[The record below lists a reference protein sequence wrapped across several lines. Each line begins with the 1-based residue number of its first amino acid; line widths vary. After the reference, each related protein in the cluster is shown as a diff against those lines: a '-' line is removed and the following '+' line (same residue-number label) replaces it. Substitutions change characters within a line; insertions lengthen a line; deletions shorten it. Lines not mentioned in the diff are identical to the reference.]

1 MKNNESKSIKNLG
14 TSNSKASSYPTSNL
28 GKIMIET
35 YIEKTTAN
43 PSWFTRLGFASSL
56 SLALIGI
63 PTIAEAAVGTSI
75 LPAITWFTPGIP
87 NKASI
92 ALNQAIETYRRGDYE
107 EADKSFKEVESRQKD
122 LLPAEADDFKKL
134 YEANKKALKARREST
149 STLEI
154 AEDLVGKKQFSAATD
169 LTKKIAFDEQYLSE
183 SDKLRFKNLQEIIKN
198 KNAAGIN
205 EVQIDPKEL
214 KLSETEPK
222 SIPIPSIK
230 VSETSSSTI
239 TADQVRATIAQ
250 GDLEKAEGMIAEVAT
265 SGVPEIDTQAKLKAE
280 LQKLKQDPKA
290 LLGLARK
297 KFTNKEFD
305 RAESLAKAA
314 EKSAYTWTFALSS
327 DSPSKLL
334 KEIQGAKLKADLT
347 LLDTKNLAKENSVK
361 PEPTIAPK
369 ALPALTIEDS
379 NATSQPVKTEVST
392 GSTEAA
398 RNLMRDAR
406 KALTEGN
413 AEKAKK
419 LNDQAKAMKPSL
431 NWWEDNPERI
441 QSDILRSEGK
451 SMTEQASKDGPK
463 ETEDPRQLLRRGRK
477 MLAENK
483 TDEATRLMLRAKAAP
498 GAKWGLFEDSPD
510 KLRAEIEKLQ
520 AKKDKEESVKVLAEA
535 RKLFE
540 QEDYEAATKAAYR
553 AQQLHGPYNVW
564 ETSDRP
570 QRLIAEIETSKL
582 KAKKNGVTAKKNT
595 PKDETNANDPAMIA
609 KAQASLKEARI
620 ALESG
625 NPEKAA
631 GLAFMVK
638 GMKVK
643 PESLG
648 GDTPDSLLRDIEK
661 NRSRTVAEKN
671 MPAETKPTAPE
682 ITTAPVIT
690 PAVVTAPV
698 VIPSLPTP
706 ENDKAKTVAL
716 LMEARQLQLAG
727 NLVGARIKGIEAQK
741 QGIIF
746 QPNED
751 SPEQLLLQLG
761 SSARNQIDDLVTQAT
776 RSMNSSESND
786 KKEEIANQALEN
798 AISLSK
804 SFGQDTASIEAKKLQ
819 LGLVKAK
826 VPGSATIA
834 SESMAESN
842 QGKMILEKSRLELRS
857 GQLVAAR
864 KLAVEAYQGA
874 YGVKEE
880 AASVLRSIDIEDV
893 NQKMLETRRT
903 FDAALS
909 AYNRKDFEQSK
920 TMISTLTEKNLDKE
934 RQQKLKEI
942 LMTAEMQPKE
952 KSAISLV
959 KGTSEIRT
967 KPSTPDNNSNTP
979 VKQKEE
985 GEIDLLEATNQLR
998 EVKFGQMR
1006 QQSLD
1011 LQREAMEK
1019 FQAGQADA
1027 GIEMLTEYL
1036 NELNSN
1042 DLEPGKMA
1050 FLRRPVE
1057 SRLQHFKLMKAQKE
1071 MLAKDGG
1078 QKDKINA
1085 IGQKQLADDNKQKK
1099 VADLMKQFNQN
1110 FKEGKYLEA
1119 ESYAM
1124 RAHELDPDNA
1134 MAAAGMSMA
1143 KTQRNINVAKKLKS
1157 DKETFFLD
1165 GLNATDKVGPALEMD
1180 KPLDTNPEMADRRN
1194 KRKNLTSITSTTRKS
1209 DKEKEIDSKLSM
1221 PVNLNFNNIL
1231 LKDAI
1236 EDLRSF
1242 YGINIVPDMPA
1253 LEQEGISL
1261 DRPVSL
1267 KLEQVSLKSAL
1278 NLLLHSVHLTY
1289 VIKDEV
1295 LQITTESHARGKLQ
1309 TVTYQVADLV
1319 IPVENYVN
1327 PLLTNSLSPI
1337 LGISA
1342 NQQPSNSSATT
1353 PLMSPNSMT
1362 GGTPTGTPSGTS
1374 TNGNVSTTKK
1384 SNQTMEEML
1393 IKLLTSTI
1401 SPQAWNNMGGPGT
1414 IEYFPLTM
1422 SLVINQSPD
1431 IQEQVADLLTALRRL
1446 QDQEVAV
1453 EIRFISIAEDFYERI
1468 GVDFNLNIKTDKNT
1482 QRFEPQIQ
1490 SGQYKPA
1497 GYINDPNF
1505 DRMIAGITPSGN
1517 FTSDLDIPI
1526 KQSSYPLAMPS
1537 FGGYSGLPG
1546 AGGLAMGLAF
1556 LSDIQVFLFMEA
1568 VQGDR
1573 RTNVMQAPK
1582 LTMFNGQNA
1591 NIIVAENQFFVT
1603 GVNVSTLIN
1612 GNITFAPQVQAFPFG
1627 VYMNVQPLI
1636 SADRRTVRL
1645 NIPVTLTNL
1654 VPGPVSLFPVVVPI
1668 FPSSSALSTNP
1679 GDPITFTQYIQQPV
1693 INTIAVQTTVSVPDG
1708 GTVLMGGIKRLSE
1721 SRNEYGPPVLS
1732 KIPYLNR
1739 LFRNNSYGREAES
1752 LLIMV
1757 TPRIIIQEEEEFYQ
1771 TGYKAAPNVNP

>member
-28 GKIMIET
+28 GKIMFET
-35 YIEKTTAN
+35 YIEKTTTN

-198 KNAAGIN
+198 KNAVGIN
-205 EVQIDPKEL
+205 EIQIDPKEL

-222 SIPIPSIK
+222 SIPSIK

-239 TADQVRATIAQ
+239 TADQVRATMAQ

-540 QEDYEAATKAAYR
+540 QEDFEAATKAAYR

-661 NRSRTVAEKN
+661 NRSRTVAEKTC
-671 MPAETKPTAPE
+671 PLKP
-682 ITTAPVIT
+682 
-690 PAVVTAPV
+690 
-698 VIPSLPTP
+698 
-706 ENDKAKTVAL
+706 
-716 LMEARQLQLAG
+716 
-727 NLVGARIKGIEAQK
+727 
-741 QGIIF
+741 
-746 QPNED
+746 
-751 SPEQLLLQLG
+751 
-761 SSARNQIDDLVTQAT
+761 
-776 RSMNSSESND
+776 
-786 KKEEIANQALEN
+786 
-798 AISLSK
+798 
-804 SFGQDTASIEAKKLQ
+804 
-819 LGLVKAK
+819 
-826 VPGSATIA
+826 
-834 SESMAESN
+834 
-842 QGKMILEKSRLELRS
+842 
-857 GQLVAAR
+857 
-864 KLAVEAYQGA
+864 
-874 YGVKEE
+874 
-880 AASVLRSIDIEDV
+880 
-893 NQKMLETRRT
+893 
-903 FDAALS
+903 
-909 AYNRKDFEQSK
+909 
-920 TMISTLTEKNLDKE
+920 
-934 RQQKLKEI
+934 
-942 LMTAEMQPKE
+942 
-952 KSAISLV
+952 
-959 KGTSEIRT
+959 
-967 KPSTPDNNSNTP
+967 
-979 VKQKEE
+979 
-985 GEIDLLEATNQLR
+985 NQLR
-998 EVKFGQMR
+998 
-1006 QQSLD
+1006 
-1011 LQREAMEK
+1011 
-1019 FQAGQADA
+1019 
-1027 GIEMLTEYL
+1027 
-1036 NELNSN
+1036 
-1042 DLEPGKMA
+1042 
-1050 FLRRPVE
+1050 
-1057 SRLQHFKLMKAQKE
+1057 
-1071 MLAKDGG
+1071 
-1078 QKDKINA
+1078 
-1085 IGQKQLADDNKQKK
+1085 
-1099 VADLMKQFNQN
+1099 
-1110 FKEGKYLEA
+1110 
-1119 ESYAM
+1119 
-1124 RAHELDPDNA
+1124 
-1134 MAAAGMSMA
+1134 
-1143 KTQRNINVAKKLKS
+1143 LKS
-1157 DKETFFLD
+1157 Q
-1165 GLNATDKVGPALEMD
+1165 
-1180 KPLDTNPEMADRRN
+1180 
-1194 KRKNLTSITSTTRKS
+1194 
-1209 DKEKEIDSKLSM
+1209 
-1221 PVNLNFNNIL
+1221 L
-1231 LKDAI
+1231 L
-1236 EDLRSF
+1236 
-1242 YGINIVPDMPA
+1242 
-1253 LEQEGISL
+1253 Q
-1261 DRPVSL
+1261 
-1267 KLEQVSLKSAL
+1267 
-1278 NLLLHSVHLTY
+1278 
-1289 VIKDEV
+1289 
-1295 LQITTESHARGKLQ
+1295 
-1309 TVTYQVADLV
+1309 
-1319 IPVENYVN
+1319 
-1327 PLLTNSLSPI
+1327 
-1337 LGISA
+1337 
-1342 NQQPSNSSATT
+1342 
-1353 PLMSPNSMT
+1353 
-1362 GGTPTGTPSGTS
+1362 
-1374 TNGNVSTTKK
+1374 
-1384 SNQTMEEML
+1384 
-1393 IKLLTSTI
+1393 
-1401 SPQAWNNMGGPGT
+1401 
-1414 IEYFPLTM
+1414 
-1422 SLVINQSPD
+1422 
-1431 IQEQVADLLTALRRL
+1431 
-1446 QDQEVAV
+1446 
-1453 EIRFISIAEDFYERI
+1453 
-1468 GVDFNLNIKTDKNT
+1468 
-1482 QRFEPQIQ
+1482 
-1490 SGQYKPA
+1490 
-1497 GYINDPNF
+1497 
-1505 DRMIAGITPSGN
+1505 
-1517 FTSDLDIPI
+1517 
-1526 KQSSYPLAMPS
+1526 
-1537 FGGYSGLPG
+1537 
-1546 AGGLAMGLAF
+1546 
-1556 LSDIQVFLFMEA
+1556 
-1568 VQGDR
+1568 
-1573 RTNVMQAPK
+1573 
-1582 LTMFNGQNA
+1582 
-1591 NIIVAENQFFVT
+1591 
-1603 GVNVSTLIN
+1603 
-1612 GNITFAPQVQAFPFG
+1612 
-1627 VYMNVQPLI
+1627 
-1636 SADRRTVRL
+1636 
-1645 NIPVTLTNL
+1645 
-1654 VPGPVSLFPVVVPI
+1654 
-1668 FPSSSALSTNP
+1668 
-1679 GDPITFTQYIQQPV
+1679 
-1693 INTIAVQTTVSVPDG
+1693 
-1708 GTVLMGGIKRLSE
+1708 
-1721 SRNEYGPPVLS
+1721 
-1732 KIPYLNR
+1732 
-1739 LFRNNSYGREAES
+1739 
-1752 LLIMV
+1752 
-1757 TPRIIIQEEEEFYQ
+1757 
-1771 TGYKAAPNVNP
+1771 